1 MATTLSARRHYRRQ
15 TKGSSCRGKDRGHC
29 RSTKGCKST
38 RAGKRK
44 SYCRKI
50 RVTRRHSRKHRAK
63 TNRYEHLGSSS

>member
-1 MATTLSARRHYRRQ
+1 MTTLSARRHYRKQ
-15 TKGSSCRGKDRGHC
+15 VKSSNCRGKDRGHC

-50 RVTRRHSRKHRAK
+50 RHTRRHSRAHRAK
-63 TNRYEHLGSSS
+63 TNKYELLSNSS